1 MPDIE
6 PLPSQSPF
14 AASRPCQTDQR
25 DLKAF
30 EQESDSRAYC
40 GIVRQLRLIV
50 VLVVRFVRWWF
61 GLTYLAAG
69 FGALVAGPIMIGLGN
84 YGGLYMLIGSPLI
97 IAMGWLVHPWGMQ
110 RALNGQ
116 SLLPL
121 RQ

>member
-1 MPDIE
+1 M
-6 PLPSQSPF
+6 
-14 AASRPCQTDQR
+14 RR
-25 DLKAF
+25 
-30 EQESDSRAYC
+30 
-40 GIVRQLRLIV
+40 LRLIV
-50 VLVVRFVRWWF
+50 LLVIRVVRWWF

-69 FGALVAGPIMIGLGN
+69 FGAFVAGPIMIGLGN

>member
-1 MPDIE
+1 M
-6 PLPSQSPF
+6 
-14 AASRPCQTDQR
+14 
-25 DLKAF
+25 
-30 EQESDSRAYC
+30 
-40 GIVRQLRLIV
+40 RQLRLIV